1 MAFYTPLRYP
11 GGKGKLAPFI
21 QDIYTANNLSDGT
34 YVEPYAGGAAV
45 ALKLLLEGYAW
56 NIVINDID
64 KRVYAFWWCVLNA
77 TEGLCQKIRDCRVD
91 METWHQQKEIYTN
104 FENYSVEEL
113 GFATFFLNR
122 TNRSGILCGGVIGG
136 KDQTG
141 NFKIDARFNKS
152 NLISRIQLIAKYK
165 CRIKLY
171 NKDAL
176 QLMQE
181 LSPTFDDKTLVYFD
195 PPYYVKGKML
205 YQNFYTPE
213 DHSALAQFI
222 KSSKH
227 PWIVTYDN
235 IEEIKVLYEGENS
248 VEFDIS
254 YYANMER
261 PRGKEIMF
269 FRNISIPCPPY
280 TRKKDI
286 YNSKTFY

>member
-64 KRVYAFWWCVLNA
+64 KRVHAFWWCVLNS

-104 FENYSVEEL
+104 FENHSVEEL

-136 KDQTG
+136 KNQTG

-152 NLISRIQLIAKYK
+152 DLISRIQLIEKYK

-222 KSSKH
+222 KDSKH

-269 FRNISIPCPPY
+269 FSNINIPCQPY
-280 TRKKDI
+280 TRKADLITKA
-286 YNSKTFY
+286 S